1 MLSIIDVK
9 RIRAD
14 FPILERSVRNG
25 KRLIYFDNA
34 ATTQKPKQV
43 IDAIYN
49 YYMNYNANIHRAVH
63 QLSEEAT
70 EAYEGA
76 RSKVARFINAKSDEV
91 VFVRNATEA
100 INLVAYAW
108 GRANIK
114 AGDTIVVSEMEHHS
128 NIVPWQLLAREKGA
142 RLHYIR
148 IDYGDGAKGSNSSNS
163 SRSNSSSNSTNYGDS
178 YSYSDSD
185 SDDGDSSLILD
196 DLYDAISHAN
206 VKLVAITHMSNVLG
220 TINPVKEIVDI
231 CKDKGIKVLVDGAQS
246 TPHMPI
252 DVKDIGCDFF
262 AFSAHKMLGPTGVG
276 VLYAKRDILDAMD
289 PFIGGG
295 DMIKEVHKHT
305 ASWNDLPWKFEA
317 GTPNIADVIGFGAA
331 IDYLNAIGMEN
342 VRAYEHQ
349 LTEYMLSRLMEVKGL
364 KLYGSKEADRR
375 GAVFSFNLA
384 DIHPHDLAT
393 ILDEDGIAIRSG
405 HHCAQ
410 PLMER
415 LGVAATSRASLYIYN
430 TREEIDRFIDSL
442 ERARLIFRVGG

>member
-1 MLSIIDVK
+1 
-9 RIRAD
+9 
-14 FPILERSVRNG
+14 
-25 KRLIYFDNA
+25 
-34 ATTQKPKQV
+34 
-43 IDAIYN
+43 
-49 YYMNYNANIHRAVH
+49 MNYNANIHRAVH

-70 EAYEGA
+70 DAYEGSRA
-76 RSKVARFINAKSDEV
+76 KVARFINAKSDEII
-91 VFVRNATEA
+91 FVRNATEA

-128 NIVPWQLLAREKGA
+128 NVVPWQMLAKEKGA

-148 IDYGDGAKGSNSSNS
+148 IDYGDVTAA
-163 SRSNSSSNSTNYGDS
+163 
-178 YSYSDSD
+178 
-185 SDDGDSSLILD
+185 DDDEKEGGGEGEGYRDGSLILD
-196 DLYDAISHAN
+196 DLYHAISHAD
-206 VKLVAITHMSNVLG
+206 VKLVAISHMSNVLG
-220 TINPVKEIVDI
+220 NINPVKEIVEI
-231 CKDKGIKVLVDGAQS
+231 CKDKDIRVLVDGAQS
-246 TPHMPI
+246 APHMPI
-252 DVKDIGCDFF
+252 DMKDIGCDFF

-276 VLYAKRDILDAMD
+276 VLYAKREILDAMD

-295 DMIKEVHKHT
+295 DMIREVHKYD
-305 ASWNDLPWKFEA
+305 AVWNDLPWKFEA

-331 IDYLNAIGMEN
+331 IDYLDAIGMEN
-342 VRAYEHQ
+342 VRAYEHE

-364 KLYGSKEADRR
+364 RLYGSREADRR

-442 ERARLIFRVGG
+442 ERARLIFKVGG

>member
-1 MLSIIDVK
+1 
-9 RIRAD
+9 
-14 FPILERSVRNG
+14 
-25 KRLIYFDNA
+25 IYFDNA
-34 ATTQKPKQV
+34 ATTQKPRQV

-70 EAYEGA
+70 DAYEGSRA
-76 RSKVARFINAKSDEV
+76 KVARFIDAKSDEII
-91 VFVRNATEA
+91 FVRNATEA

-128 NIVPWQLLAREKGA
+128 NVVPWQMLAKEKGA

-148 IDYGDGAKGSNSSNS
+148 IDYGEVTAADDDEKEGGGEGEGYRDG
-163 SRSNSSSNSTNYGDS
+163 
-178 YSYSDSD
+178 
-185 SDDGDSSLILD
+185 SLILD
-196 DLYDAISHAN
+196 DLYHAISHVD
-206 VKLVAITHMSNVLG
+206 VKLVAISHMSNVLG
-220 TINPVKEIVDI
+220 NINPVKEIVEI
-231 CKDKGIKVLVDGAQS
+231 CKDKDIRVLVDGAQS
-246 TPHMPI
+246 APHMPI
-252 DVKDIGCDFF
+252 DMKDIGCDFF

-276 VLYAKRDILDAMD
+276 VLYAKREILDAMD

-295 DMIKEVHKHT
+295 DMIREVHKYD
-305 ASWNDLPWKFEA
+305 AVWNDLPWKFEA

-331 IDYLNAIGMEN
+331 IDYLDAIGMEN
-342 VRAYEHQ
+342 VRAYEHE

-364 KLYGSKEADRR
+364 RLYGSREADRR

-442 ERARLIFRVGG
+442 ERARLIFKVGG

>member
-1 MLSIIDVK
+1 MLSILDVE

-14 FPILERSVRNG
+14 FPILSRKVRNG

-70 EAYEGA
+70 DAYEGSRA
-76 RSKVARFINAKSDEV
+76 KVARFINAKSDEII
-91 VFVRNATEA
+91 FVRNATEA

-128 NIVPWQLLAREKGA
+128 NVVPWQMLAKEKGA

-148 IDYGDGAKGSNSSNS
+148 IDYGDVTAA
-163 SRSNSSSNSTNYGDS
+163 
-178 YSYSDSD
+178 
-185 SDDGDSSLILD
+185 DDDEKEGGGEGEGYRDGSLILD
-196 DLYDAISHAN
+196 DLYHAISHVD
-206 VKLVAITHMSNVLG
+206 VKLVAISHMSNVLG
-220 TINPVKEIVDI
+220 NINPVKEIVEI
-231 CKDKGIKVLVDGAQS
+231 CKDKDIRVLVDGAQS
-246 TPHMPI
+246 APHMPI
-252 DVKDIGCDFF
+252 DMKDIGCDFF

-276 VLYAKRDILDAMD
+276 VLYAKREILDAMD

-295 DMIKEVHKHT
+295 DMIREVHKYD
-305 ASWNDLPWKFEA
+305 AVWNDLPWKFEA

-331 IDYLNAIGMEN
+331 IDYLDAIGMEN
-342 VRAYEHQ
+342 VRAYEHE

-364 KLYGSKEADRR
+364 RLYGSREADRR

-442 ERARLIFRVGG
+442 ERARLIFKVGG